1 LRAIGL
7 KDYVPPA
14 EDNRSS
20 EIRALVPGRIRSI
33 LVKEGDLVQAG
44 DPLLTL
50 EAMKMQNQIV
60 SPVSGHVK
68 SNRVKEGDIVK
79 RDSTLMIVS

>member
-1 LRAIGL
+1 MRAIGL
-7 KDYVPPA
+7 RDYVPPA
-14 EDNRSS
+14 EDNRSG
-20 EIRALVPGRIRSI
+20 EIRALMPGRIRSI